1 MANLVYNSQVLA
13 TFSNTAL
20 TTPATSMAASLYSTP
35 FDIRNS
41 QTFAAQFIWTGS
53 PTGNLYVMGS
63 LDGVHYN
70 IQLATSAL
78 SGSAG
83 NFEFDLSTTAGLIT
97 TCGWIQAQYIFTS
110 GTGALTNVL
119 AAAKYPLNY

>member
-1 MANLVYNSQVLA
+1 MTQISYIPQTLT
-13 TFSNTAL
+13 TFSDTAL

-35 FDIRNS
+35 FNINQS
-41 QTFAAQFIWTGS
+41 PTVAMQFIWTGT

-63 LDGVHYN
+63 LDGIHYN

-83 NFEFDLSTTAGLIT
+83 NFEFDISATAGKVT
-97 TCGWIQAQYIFTS
+97 TCGWVQGQYIFTS
-110 GTGALTNVL
+110 GSGTLTSVL
-119 AAAKYPLNY
+119 AAAKFLTY

>member
-1 MANLVYNSQVLA
+1 MAQLVYNSQVLP

-20 TTPATSMAASLYSTP
+20 TTPATTMAASLYSTTLK
-35 FDIRNS
+35 INNS
-41 QTFAAQFIWTGS
+41 NTFAMQFIWTGT

-83 NFEFDLSTTAGLIT
+83 NFEFDLSATAGLIT
-97 TCGWIQAQYIFTS
+97 TCGWVQGQYIFTS
-110 GTGALTNVL
+110 GTGALTNIL
-119 AAAKYPLNY
+119 GASKYYL